1 MVLFVLVSA
10 LSKTIV
16 ASSSEEEE
24 EKEDATK
31 KLFVL
36 SNFQG
41 GSTCARDQGVAF
53 PKDETEVRRAVLESR
68 TTGMVRVVRA
78 TSGNAHSWNEKFW
91 CARTSDEEKEEECV
105 NVFMNDVRVVRG
117 RVRVIRGG
125 EKVYA
130 VCDAGVKVR
139 DVLEYIAERGYALK
153 SIPWFIDQT
162 VGGGARDVHPWIV
175 VGVWIVIF
183 PSCWIANDAL

>member
-1 MVLFVLVSA
+1 
-10 LSKTIV
+10 
-16 ASSSEEEE
+16 
-24 EKEDATK
+24 
-31 KLFVL
+31 
-36 SNFQG
+36 
-41 GSTCARDQGVAF
+41 
-53 PKDETEVRRAVLESR
+53 
-68 TTGMVRVVRA
+68 MVRVVRA
-78 TSGNAHSWNEKFW
+78 TSGKRDSWNEKFW

-162 VGGGARDVHPWIV
+162 VEVRSRRAPMDRRWCLDRYLPKLLDCERCFITE
-175 VGVWIVIF
+175 
-183 PSCWIANDAL
+183 P

>member
-16 ASSSEEEE
+16 ASSSEEE

-78 TSGNAHSWNEKFW
+78 TSGNAHWLRSAEWTPTVANGNLSGLAQQNER
-91 CARTSDEEKEEECV
+91 CRRRVATRTLNFE
-105 NVFMNDVRVVRG
+105 G
-117 RVRVIRGG
+117 RRF
-125 EKVYA
+125 E
-130 VCDAGVKVR
+130 
-139 DVLEYIAERGYALK
+139 
-153 SIPWFIDQT
+153 S
-162 VGGGARDVHPWIV
+162 
-175 VGVWIVIF
+175 
-183 PSCWIANDAL
+183 